1 MRMLAGLLSQS
12 NLEEVKMK
20 DVKTGATTYGKA
32 AGKGLLKFVF
42 TSFFKSFKKQNFV
55 EVLYTRLVYAL
66 VVVWVTYNPTQYSLY
81 KWVQTSDAAMSS
93 KAFAI
98 GGAVIVWGIF
108 AFLSKKALGTVGLI
122 AMFGISGLATWFLI
136 DHGYLDLTNA
146 SEAQWYT
153 TFIVS
158 ILFAVGMAT
167 GILIRRLSG
176 QMSTDEVDN

>member
-1 MRMLAGLLSQS
+1 MENAKA
-12 NLEEVKMK
+12 V
-20 DVKTGATTYGKA
+20 ATKHGKA
-32 AGKGLLKFVF
+32 AGKGMLKFAF
-42 TSFFKSFKKQNFV
+42 TSFFKSFKNQNFV

-66 VVVWVTYNPTQYSLY
+66 VVVWATYNPTQYCLY

-93 KAFAI
+93 KALAV
-98 GGAVIVWGIF
+98 GAAVIVWGIF
-108 AFLSKKALGTVGLI
+108 AFLAKKALGTVGLI

-136 DHGYLDLTNA
+136 DHGYLDLTKA

-153 TFIVS
+153 TFIIS

-176 QMSTDEVDN
+176 QMSTDEVDNN